1 MIAIVLSKYG
11 EDLLQEEYGNVYKKY
26 ATAPGVIDQVR

>member
-11 EDLLQEEYGNVYKKY
+11 EDLLQEEDGNVYKKY
-26 ATAPGVIDQVR
+26 KTAPGVIDQVR